1 MNFEEELL
9 ENQRRQDN
17 LVRVL
22 RGLIHKLSQPLTAL
36 HGSLEVALMGKIDKD
51 TCRGVLRQS
60 IEETDRM
67 IEVLETLREVLD
79 AEDPGDDFHPVRWRN
94 LIAQALEDLAP
105 MACNKGLQLVL
116 GPMADVYVKVNPLRV
131 DAALRELLRQ
141 AIRRSART
149 GVIRIEL
156 SSQERWASLS
166 VWDDSLPQDA
176 AGQAE
181 KSQPAASFTEVLEG
195 TLPEWWILERTI
207 KGQGGWLEIEK
218 IPPAGLRCR
227 LYLPL
232 TPSEAQRPSS
242 A

>member
-1 MNFEEELL
+1 MNLEEELL
-9 ENQRRQDN
+9 ENQRPHDS

-22 RGLIHKLSQPLTAL
+22 RGIIHKLSQPLTAL

-51 TCRGVLRQS
+51 ACRRVLRQS
-60 IEETDRM
+60 VEETDRM
-67 IEVLETLREVLD
+67 IEALETLREVLD

-94 LIAQALEDLAP
+94 LIAQVLEDLAP
-105 MACNKGLQLVL
+105 MARNKGLQVVL
-116 GPMADVYVKVNPLRV
+116 GPMADVYVKVNPQRI

-141 AIRRSART
+141 AIHRSART
-149 GVIRIEL
+149 GVIRIGL
-156 SSQERWASLS
+156 LSQEPWASLS
-166 VWDDSLPQDA
+166 VWDDGLPQDA
-176 AGQAE
+176 TGQAE
-181 KSQPAASFTEVLEG
+181 KSQPAASFTEALEG

-232 TPSEAQRPSS
+232 ASSEAQKPSS